1 MMLCKDDSLLLI
13 WRNEMFVQS
22 LESIVQVF
30 DSNRLQQT
38 SKDFKT
44 TSKIV
49 EFYKEFVNN
58 MFPTLQ
64 VPQYQNQTKLL
75 NRGPAL
81 NDNNDAATGRIVVS
95 TQAPYRYADM
105 DCIQCIHNRNI
116 QFLSV
121 QNSSITRILPF
132 GTHYKPFVRPVER
145 EIIFYDTQ
153 KKDQMPLP

>member
-38 SKDFKT
+38 SKDLN
-44 TSKIV
+44 
-49 EFYKEFVNN
+49 VNN

-64 VPQYQNQTKLL
+64 VPQYQSQTKLS
-75 NRGPAL
+75 NRGSAL